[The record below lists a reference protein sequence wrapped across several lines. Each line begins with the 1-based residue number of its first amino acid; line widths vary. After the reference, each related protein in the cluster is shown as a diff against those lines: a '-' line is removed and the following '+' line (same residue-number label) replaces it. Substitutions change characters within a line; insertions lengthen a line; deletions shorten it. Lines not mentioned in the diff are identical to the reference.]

1 VRSRPRLALAA
12 ALAPAL
18 MVVAAPAASADDV
31 LGSVRR
37 LLESTNA
44 CVQGPPAATAV
55 ELCTG
60 SLREYI
66 DIVDPPLSYPEYVVR
81 LRPARSLPNNPSAI
95 SAADT
100 RDVVLDQAATNPDMA
115 ANRARQA
122 GATVHFVYR
131 NALRGYSAYLSP
143 SAYAN
148 VAADPAVASITTVT
162 SGTFTV
168 DQPNPTWGL
177 DRIDQRNLPLDANYH
192 YHATGAGVKAYI
204 VDTGIRYTH
213 TEFGGRAHPGFDAI
227 NAADGAVDCH
237 GHGTHVAGTVG
248 GSTYGVAKTVT
259 LVGVRV
265 LDCGGWGTTAGFA
278 AGLDWIVQ
286 DHLPNQPAVANVS
299 LHYFS
304 VDPVVDGAV
313 NAAIADGVS
322 FAVAAANDNADAC
335 NDSPS
340 NVPAAMTIG
349 ATDAT
354 DQRAGFSNWGPCV
367 DWFAPGVN
375 ITSAGLASDTATA
388 TMSGT
393 SMASPHTAGV
403 AAQYLQ
409 SDPTATPAQVRTA
422 LYNWTTKNI
431 VTDPQSA
438 NAHLLYT
445 EIKVHLAAGGTI
457 TLTKDTAGYQYATT
471 GVFATDFACSLRTG
485 GTIRVECT
493 PNPSPT
499 VVWDCHF
506 FLLDAWAPA
515 GYPAPGTGNVKGSIA
530 CDGPDTV
537 TTADVNGY
545 GAAHADSTG
554 KNMGTAGFVVC
565 RAAGVGGAALP
576 SGSYK
581 VLCNEPGVA
590 KPFGPGYGS

>member
-1 VRSRPRLALAA
+1 
-12 ALAPAL
+12 
-18 MVVAAPAASADDV
+18 MMVAAPAATADDV

-37 LLESTNA
+37 LLEATDA
-44 CVQGPPAATAV
+44 CVAGPPAATAV

-60 SLREYI
+60 TVRKLI
-66 DIVDPPLSYPEYVVR
+66 DIGDPPVSYPEYVVR
-81 LRPARSLPNNPSAI
+81 LKAPRALPTSPSAI
-95 SAADT
+95 SAVAA
-100 RDVVLDQAATNPDMA
+100 RDAVMDQAASNPDLA
-115 ANRARQA
+115 ANRATQA

-131 NALRGYSAYLSP
+131 NALRGYAAFMSP
-143 SAYAN
+143 STYAN
-148 VAADPAVASITTVT
+148 VAADPAVASITTVG

-192 YHATGAGVKAYI
+192 YHATGAGVTAYI

-213 TEFGGRAHPGFDAI
+213 TEFGGRAVPGFDAV
-227 NAADGAVDCH
+227 NQADGAVDCH

-248 GSTYGVAKTVT
+248 GSTYGVAKTVK
-259 LVGVRV
+259 LVGIRV
-265 LDCGGWGTTAGFA
+265 LDCGGWGTTAQFA
-278 AGLDWIVQ
+278 AGVDWIVQ
-286 DHLPNQPAVANVS
+286 DHQAGQPAVANVS
-299 LHYFS
+299 LHYFT

-349 ATDAT
+349 ATDSN

-375 ITSAGLASDTATA
+375 ITSAGIANDTATA

-457 TLTKDTAGYQYATT
+457 TVSKDATGYHYDRT
-471 GVFATDFACSLRTG
+471 GVFLTDFGCSLLTG

-499 VVWDCHF
+499 VVWECKF
-506 FLLDAWAPA
+506 FVLDAFAPA
-515 GYPAPGTGNVKGSIA
+515 DYPVAGTGNVQGSIA
-530 CDGPDTV
+530 CDGPDV
-537 TTADVNGY
+537 VKTADVNGY
-545 GAAHADSTG
+545 GTDHTNSLG
-554 KNMGTAGFVVC
+554 KNMSTAGFVVC

-581 VLCNEPGVA
+581 VICNEPGVA